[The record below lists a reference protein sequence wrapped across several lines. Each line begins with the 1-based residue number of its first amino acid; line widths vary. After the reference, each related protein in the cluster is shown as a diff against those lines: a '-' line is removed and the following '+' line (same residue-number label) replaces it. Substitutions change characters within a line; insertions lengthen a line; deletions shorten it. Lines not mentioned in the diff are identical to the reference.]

1 MSDTHYLC
9 DHLLGIFIQAT
20 SAPQIIK
27 TPADNSSILE
37 IIILGFLSWKFIAS
51 VGGGNHINGYNRL
64 LVCEKQYIY
73 AIGVLI
79 QTDIEETHRE

>member
-1 MSDTHYLC
+1 M
-9 DHLLGIFIQAT
+9 
-20 SAPQIIK
+20 
-27 TPADNSSILE
+27 
-37 IIILGFLSWKFIAS
+37 AS

-79 QTDIEETHRE
+79 QTDIEETQRE